1 MRIIYDKIDFLEFKQ
16 NIILLKQPQHKAS
29 VFYDLSLEDF
39 LKIRDFTKEIEEK
52 ISTGDKITIDDYERG
67 LFELWSP
74 TRSYPVSSTLI
85 AKILMSEENYNSLFK
100 YNN

>member
-39 LKIRDFTKEIEEK
+39 LRIRDFTKEIEEK
-52 ISTGDKITIDDYERG
+52 ISTGNKITIDDYERG